1 MFIFRKDKKM
11 QKNSTKMS
19 GKRGFTLVELSVVLA
34 LVAIVTVMIVSFS
47 IMMDKFAV
55 SAQAEY
61 DFLEDSNILKN
72 QIIEQISVYDVDGYN
87 FSVVDGSELLLTK
100 DDDDEFSKNLDFSDD
115 NFNTSFEVNDKL
127 IKCTI
132 KSTSDDVYY
141 NNTFVVAL
149 RCANHQ

>member
-1 MFIFRKDKKM
+1 
-11 QKNSTKMS
+11 MS

-72 QIIEQISVYDVDGYN
+72 QIIEQISLYDVAGN
-87 FSVVDGSELLLTK
+87 EFSVVDGSDTENDYLEITK
-100 DDDDEFSKNLDFSDD
+100 DDAPTEKLVFGDNDFDITLET
-115 NFNTSFEVNDKL
+115 NGNL

-132 KSTSDDVYY
+132 KSTNKSVFYK
-141 NNTFVVAL
+141 NTFVVAL
-149 RCANHQ
+149 RCASTVQ

>member
-1 MFIFRKDKKM
+1 
-11 QKNSTKMS
+11 MS

-72 QIIEQISVYDVDGYN
+72 QIIEQISVYDVYGYN
-87 FSVVDGSELLLTK
+87 FSVVDGSYPENNKLLITK
-100 DDDDEFSKNLDFSDD
+100 GDDIIEKLDFSDD
-115 NFNTSFEVNDKL
+115 NFNTSFEVSDKL

-132 KSTSDDVYY
+132 KSSNESIFY